1 LFARKLIAARWILFL
16 LGLILFGLAF
26 PAAQRIRFE
35 RSIDSMFPAD
45 APAYLAYRELQEQ
58 FGGNAVV
65 MLVYQDSELTEDAG
79 IERNRIMSDHVA
91 GIPGVKG
98 VLSPSVLND
107 AISKLQPLSIL
118 SKTPTLFR
126 EGNKIAEGL
135 DEIFAGYTHSQDHS
149 HAAIVA
155 ILEPEHP
162 PQTIEQLKAF
172 AARIQSPDT
181 APAVPAPEAAHSTS
195 GSSTSGSSTSGS
207 STSARATDQNM
218 APLNAFV
225 SHAVLVGEPV
235 LVHDGFALIEK
246 DGAKLATT
254 TVILLSV
261 VVLLSLLDLRFVA
274 MSMLLILWSTVITQ
288 ACMVLMGSNLSLVST
303 ILTAIITVISVTA
316 VLHMGVR
323 FRNSKNRGHNQQ
335 KAATESIALL
345 VMPILWTCMT
355 DAAGFAALSI
365 SQILPIREFGIMIAI
380 SALAVCAAILLFSP
394 ALMMLP
400 SIRFHHQLDQLQQR
414 CSRALRRSCIRFA
427 DASIRSPAKCLIAA
441 GIMATIA
448 VIGLGRAET
457 ETSFL
462 NNFDPESKVVS
473 AYQEVETQ
481 FGGAGV
487 WDIIVD
493 APTELNGPYLQQV
506 RELEQKLR
514 SIEING
520 ERLTKV
526 LSLADADEVAGRSA
540 VSALLSP
547 SSRLS
552 AMSVVMPVFFDALLS
567 QPSNNQRKLRI
578 MLRSREQLDT
588 PTKTAMIKEAQRL
601 VQQHV
606 GRPEW
611 RKVTAQPAT
620 TESSISERSHQ
631 AKPTGLV
638 TGYYVI
644 MADLINQLVQD
655 QWRCFVTSSILI
667 LLLLCLATGTVRL
680 ALVALIPNVL
690 PVFLVLSLVGFTGG
704 KINMGAA
711 MIAAVSVGLSID
723 GSVHFLAG
731 YQRARRRSHTPQ
743 RSSRHAAGR
752 TGVPLLLAT
761 AALIA
766 GFGVMSTSDFVPT
779 ATFGMLVASTLAIG
793 TVVNLTLLPAF
804 VAWTAPVRSEQAQQ
818 P

>member
-1 LFARKLIAARWILFL
+1 MFARKLIAGRWILFL

-65 MLVYQDSELTEDAG
+65 MLVYQDSGLTEDAG
-79 IERNRIMSDHVA
+79 IERNRIMSEQVA

-118 SKTPTLFR
+118 NRNPTLFR

-135 DEIFAGYTHSQDHS
+135 DAIFAGYTHSQDHS

-162 PQTIEQLKAF
+162 PQTIQQLKAF
-172 AARIQSPDT
+172 VASIQKSNAAGP
-181 APAVPAPEAAHSTS
+181 VPPPVASRSTIRGTTTGNS
-195 GSSTSGSSTSGS
+195 
-207 STSARATDQNM
+207 
-218 APLNAFV
+218 APLD
-225 SHAVLVGEPV
+225 SSIRQAVLVGEPV

-261 VVLLSLLDLRFVA
+261 VVLLSLLDLRFVV

-288 ACMVLMGSNLSLVST
+288 ACMVLIGSNLSLVST

-323 FRNSKNRGHNQQ
+323 FRNSKNRGHDHQR
-335 KAATESIALL
+335 AATESIALL

-380 SALAVCAAILLFSP
+380 SALAVCAGILLFSP

-414 CSRALRRSCIRFA
+414 FSRALRRRCVQLA
-427 DASIRSPAKCLIAA
+427 DISIRSPAKCFIAA
-441 GIMATIA
+441 GTMAAIA

-462 NNFDPESKVVS
+462 NNFDPDSAVVS

-487 WDIIVD
+487 WDVIVD
-493 APTELNGPYLQQV
+493 APTELNAPYLKQV
-506 RELEQKLR
+506 RSLEQQLR

-526 LSLADADEVAGRSA
+526 LSLADADEVAGRST

-567 QPSNNQRKLRI
+567 QPSNNKRKFRI
-578 MLRSREQLDT
+578 MLRSREQLDAQ
-588 PTKTAMIKEAQRL
+588 TKTAMIKEAQRV
-601 VQQHV
+601 VQEHV
-606 GRPEW
+606 RSPAW
-611 RKVTAQPAT
+611 RKVTSET
-620 TESSISERSHQ
+620 SLTEKSPPDRSHQ
-631 AKPTGLV
+631 AEPTGLV

-655 QWRCFVTSSILI
+655 QWRCFATSSILI
-667 LLLLCLATGTVRL
+667 LLLLWLATGTLRL
-680 ALVALIPNVL
+680 ALVALVPNVL

-731 YQRARRRSHTPQ
+731 YQRARRRNHTPQ
-743 RSSRHAAGR
+743 TSSRHAAGR

-804 VAWTAPVRSEQAQQ
+804 IAWASPDQSQ
-818 P
+818 